1 MAAWDLVSKQAG
13 GEGGGPEVS
22 SQLFLF
28 PDECM
33 QKSGLPALV
42 AHQQLFTDLVEYV
55 GKGRRLGSWLCTHAS
70 THSVLWEG
78 RTSAEARDVTSI
90 RFSARN
96 ANTAAA
102 RTGGRGGLL
111 GEGVLRERGTQG
123 RGGGEAIWGRNG
135 REQSKKVGKQV
146 VIRL

>member
-1 MAAWDLVSKQAG
+1 MVSKQSG

-55 GKGRRLGSWLCTHAS
+55 GKGRHLGVGLHTRAF
-70 THSVLWEG
+70 TQNVL
-78 RTSAEARDVTSI
+78 
-90 RFSARN
+90 
-96 ANTAAA
+96 
-102 RTGGRGGLL
+102 
-111 GEGVLRERGTQG
+111 
-123 RGGGEAIWGRNG
+123 
-135 REQSKKVGKQV
+135 
-146 VIRL
+146 